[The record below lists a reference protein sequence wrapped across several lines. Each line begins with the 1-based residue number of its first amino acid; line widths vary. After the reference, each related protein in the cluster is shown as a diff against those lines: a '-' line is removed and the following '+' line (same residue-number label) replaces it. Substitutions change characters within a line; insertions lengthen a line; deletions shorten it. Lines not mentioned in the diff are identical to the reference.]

1 MSKYYIAYGSNMDTN
16 QMEYRCPESLL
27 VGTGWINDYEL
38 LFKGSL
44 TGFYATIEQNADS
57 KVPCYI
63 WSITEADEKS
73 LDRYEGYPTFYYKKT
88 LPVELIDGGTIEG
101 MAYIMHEERELG
113 IPYANYFNNMR
124 EVYAIENWDDKI
136 LWDAL
141 DKSTDHI
148 KSVAKK
154 H

>member
-1 MSKYYIAYGSNMDTN
+1 MSKYYIAYGSNMDTD
-16 QMEYRCPESLL
+16 QMDYRCPESLL
-27 VGTGWINDYEL
+27 VDTGWINGYEL

-44 TGFYATIEQNADS
+44 TGFYATIEKNADC

-63 WSITEADEKS
+63 WSITDTDEKS
-73 LDRYEGYPTFYYKKT
+73 LDRYEGYPAFYYKKT
-88 LPVELIDGGTIEG
+88 LPVELTDGGTIEG

>member
-1 MSKYYIAYGSNMDTN
+1 
-16 QMEYRCPESLL
+16 
-27 VGTGWINDYEL
+27 
-38 LFKGSL
+38 
-44 TGFYATIEQNADS
+44 
-57 KVPCYI
+57 VPCYI

>member
-16 QMEYRCPESLL
+16 QMDYRCPESIL
-27 VGTGWINDYEL
+27 VGTGWIHGYEL

-44 TGFYATIEQNADS
+44 TGFYATIEKHADS

-63 WSITEADEKS
+63 WDISDNDEKR
-73 LDRYEGYPTFYYKKT
+73 LDRYEGFPTFYYKAT
-88 LPVELIDGGTIEG
+88 LPVELADDGTIDG

-113 IPYANYFNNMR
+113 LPYADYFNNMR
-124 EVYAIENWDDKI
+124 DVYASQGWDDRI
-136 LWDAL
+136 LWNAL
-141 DKSTDHI
+141 DKSADHI

-154 H
+154 Q